1 MNSEHNEGREELKY
15 SNLIC
20 EEEVMTKKNETDTA
34 HAKDFYD
41 NPFNSPNHMSLTTE
55 NESLP
60 IKEWRNHD

>member
-1 MNSEHNEGREELKY
+1 MKY
-15 SNLIC
+15 SNFNF
-20 EEEVMTKKNETDTA
+20 EEEVLTKKDEEGS

-60 IKEWRNHD
+60 IKEWKSQE